1 MPPTYRLS
9 PTGGLT
15 QAALDRVQRLAEKT
29 GERPEHVAVKLGLL
43 AEPDLARAY
52 AEALATPLVTAEDLA
67 AVTTPALPE
76 GFLRHSRL
84 VPLPGADEALRV
96 AMADPL
102 DETAIAAMRFA
113 LERPIVP
120 RAAIPAAID
129 ATLDRLTDQA
139 PVIRLVN

>member
-1 MPPTYRLS
+1 MPPTCRLS

-43 AEPDLARAY
+43 AEPDLAY

-84 VPLPGADEALRV
+84 VPLPGADEALHV

-139 PVIRLVN
+139 PVTRLVN